1 LMFEKPK
8 FTEYVLARL
17 ITIAIFIVIGA
28 GFFASIILPDRDIAL
43 DLLFLSL
50 SLSIIIYAVYKGSKR
65 IEKKLYTINKHL
77 LQISDTSDLDNETHF
92 FTHEF
97 EEINQNLIEI
107 LKQARKRYRDKQKY
121 NLKLKLKNNQRSD
134 ILSAIA
140 HEFRNPISSIMG
152 YSQTLNEDDHIP
164 PTLKK
169 KFLQKIYNNSTK
181 IEEILSRLLL
191 WNRFESGHMELK
203 TSNFDLVKLVQDVT
217 SSLQEKYKDREIA
230 IESQGSVAMSADRT
244 MIEIVLKNLI
254 ENGLKY
260 SKDKVVV
267 LIDKYRIVIIDQ
279 GMGIS
284 QDKIKK
290 VTKKFYRTGEH
301 DWDNSMGLGLSIV
314 KNILELHGLKLNI
327 ESKED
332 RGSKF
337 GFELSDKETYF
348 TKEGA

>member
-1 LMFEKPK
+1 MFDKPK
-8 FTEYVLARL
+8 LTEYVLARL
-17 ITIAIFIVIGA
+17 ITIAIFLVLIAAVFLVLVFPQRDIT
-28 GFFASIILPDRDIAL
+28 IDIAL
-43 DLLFLSL
+43 LSL
-50 SLSIIIYAVYKGSKR
+50 GLATIIYAVYKGSQR
-65 IEKKLYTINKHL
+65 IEKKLDTINQHL
-77 LQISDTSDLDNETHF
+77 TQITDESNLDNETHF
-92 FTHEF
+92 FTREF
-97 EEINQNLIEI
+97 EEINQHLITI

-134 ILSAIA
+134 ILAAIA

-152 YSQTLNEDDHIP
+152 YSQTLNEDEEIP

-203 TSNFDLVKLVQDVT
+203 TSKFDLAKLAHDVKNALK
-217 SSLQEKYKDREIA
+217 EKYKEREIV
-230 IESQGSVAMSADRT
+230 IESQGNIYMSADRT

-254 ENGLKY
+254 ENALKY
-260 SKDKVVV
+260 SKDKVLI
-267 LIDKYRIVIIDQ
+267 LIDKDRISIIDQ
-279 GMGIS
+279 GIGIS
-284 QDKIKK
+284 EDKLKK

-314 KNILELHGLKLNI
+314 KNILKLHNLKLEI

-332 RGSKF
+332 KGSKF
-337 GFELSDKETYF
+337 SFNFNNKPLYF
-348 TKEGA
+348 RVEGV